1 MNLLLSLIFIVSIAA
16 DQITKMWAVT
26 NLKGNMSVNIIGNFL
41 KFTYAENRGAAF
53 SILQDKR
60 IFFITVTFIML
71 TVVLYMLIYNKKITN
86 LTKISLILI
95 SGGAVGNLIDRIRV
109 GYVIDFIDVR
119 FGDFYD
125 FPIFN
130 IADSFVVVG
139 TALLIILILTDKFER
154 EK

>member
-86 LTKISLILI
+86 LTKISLTLI

>member
-53 SILQDKR
+53 SIMQDKR

>member
-139 TALLIILILTDKFER
+139 TALLIVLILTDKFER